1 MNVLMLLKTKDTL
14 PYLYDTDTLKQG
26 LEELHAQG
34 YTAIP
39 VITLEGT
46 YAGCVNE
53 GDFLRYILRHYGEK
67 FPSYVKIKDIIRPGF
82 NPPVRIDID
91 MDSLLEMS
99 MRQNFIPVVDD
110 RDFFIGIV
118 TRQDIIKSFIKE
130 NQDKNNES

>member
-14 PYLYDTDTLKQG
+14 SYLYDTDTLQQG
-26 LEELHAQG
+26 LEEIHTQG

-39 VITLEGT
+39 VITSEGT
-46 YAGCVNE
+46 YAGCVSE
-53 GDFLRYILRHYGEK
+53 GDFLRYILNHYGEQI
-67 FPSYVKIKDIIRPGF
+67 PSYVKIKDIIRPGF
-82 NPPVRIDID
+82 TPAVRIDVD

-130 NQDKNNES
+130 KKNA